1 MSVSER
7 EQAQQ
12 WQKKDQHDD
21 DDNNDPVSLVELPG
35 SRVGEFLSTRKWPGF
50 SDGIVVFLLHRD
62 VLLRSAVSS
71 GRCCNSDRLFASL
84 GRAVPTKRRKIVE
97 VNKSAS

>member
-21 DDNNDPVSLVELPG
+21 DDDNDPVSLVELPG

-50 SDGIVVFLLHRD
+50 SDGIVVLLLHRE
-62 VLLRSAVSS
+62 VLQVGSLERALLQERSSVCITGSS
-71 GRCCNSDRLFASL
+71 STHQKA
-84 GRAVPTKRRKIVE
+84 
-97 VNKSAS
+97 

>member
-71 GRCCNSDRLFASL
+71 GRCCKSDLLFASL
-84 GRAVPTKRRKIVE
+84 GRADPI
-97 VNKSAS
+97 NKYVVVGANKNSS

>member
-71 GRCCNSDRLFASL
+71 GRCCKSDLLFASL
-84 GRAVPTKRRKIVE
+84 GRVVPVK
-97 VNKSAS
+97 